1 MALIKVTTS
10 VQIEGGPQQSFNRA
24 IAIEAYD
31 RIEAIV
37 PAATPAPDLAD
48 PPIPGAATVQVQPGV
63 AAQVQFLLMT
73 ASQYSDQL
81 TYSLTGGVTDVD
93 LDAPQI
99 FLGPGAVELLKVAP
113 QSLNFSNSSSDPVT
127 VVILVGR
134 DATPP
139 PP

>member
-1 MALIKVTTS
+1 MALINVTTS

-24 IAIEAYD
+24 IAVEAYD

-37 PAATPAPDLAD
+37 PAATPAPDPAD
-48 PPIPGAATVQVQPGV
+48 PPIPGAATVQVQPGA

-73 ASQYSDQL
+73 ASQYGDHL
-81 TYSLTGGVTDVD
+81 TYSLTGGVTDVA

-99 FLGPGAVELLKVAP
+99 FLGPAAVGLLDAAP
-113 QSLNFSNSSSDPVT
+113 ESLDFSNASSDPAT

-134 DATPP
+134 DATP
-139 PP
+139 